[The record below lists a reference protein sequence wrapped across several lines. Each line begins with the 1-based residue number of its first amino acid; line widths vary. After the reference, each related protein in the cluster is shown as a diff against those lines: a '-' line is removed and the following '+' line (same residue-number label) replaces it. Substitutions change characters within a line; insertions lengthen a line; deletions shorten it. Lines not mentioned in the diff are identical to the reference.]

1 MEHWIWLLSTLN
13 SAYMPTIYLWK
24 VKEWKYP
31 ENLQKWY
38 HYRTDYIETQRIK
51 CFIPHKL
58 GQISGLL
65 PDHVFSLVFSS
76 FPSIGGIKGYSP
88 KHLLQ
93 VDKII
98 FCKCVAGQTIEW
110 SSLGSTALLAI
121 LSLGLGAVGGAGV
134 SQGGGWGK
142 KQNKSKQQ

>member
-1 MEHWIWLLSTLN
+1 
-13 SAYMPTIYLWK
+13 MPTIYLWK

-38 HYRTDYIETQRIK
+38 HYRTDYTETQRIK
-51 CFIPHKL
+51 CFIPYKL

-76 FPSIGGIKGYSP
+76 FPWIGGIKGYPP

-98 FCKCVAGQTIEW
+98 FCKCVAGQTVEW

-121 LSLGLGAVGGAGV
+121 LSLGLGA
-134 SQGGGWGK
+134 GGGGCHRARDEGK
-142 KQNKSKQQ
+142 NKTKANKNKTKQETQWALR